1 MQRSMGLDGY
11 LDFYKQM
18 FPKLLL
24 LCNGTRVAQSLTCDL
39 YQSFVIIPSI
49 RHSKTPKN
57 PDQRKFQLIV

>member
-1 MQRSMGLDGY
+1 MQRLMGLDGC
-11 LDFYKQM
+11 LNFYKQM

-24 LCNGTRVAQSLTCDL
+24 LCNGARVVQSLTCDP